1 MGGTTIQSREYD
13 GTTTAGAV
21 TVGTAGNL
29 VSGENL
35 TVTLNNVAN
44 FSSADVGSESLAVT
58 YTLADGAG
66 GKASNYQ
73 LAGQSINGSITK
85 RTLTMTGTSIGSR
98 EYDGT
103 KLAGTVTVGTVGNV
117 VSGEA
122 LVITGSGSAFSSA
135 NAGTTENLTV
145 NYTLADGVNG
155 KASNYQLGSQT
166 ASGSITTRTLTM
178 SGSTAANRTYDGTVT
193 AGVTPGTLG
202 NLASGETL
210 GTTTAAGTFT
220 DRHVG
225 NGKSVT
231 AVYTLADGANPAHL
245 ASNYN
250 LGNQTLT
257 ANITAK
263 DLTILTTTVNTKAYD
278 GATTATLAGSTLQT
292 AIAPGTGTAID
303 GKPYTGDTITLGTAG
318 TFERSLPGTLIP
330 VTAGIVLGGTEAGN
344 YHPVQPTGLKGEIT
358 GSATLNRDGSALNVN
373 TGSFLHV
380 RNTTAT
386 RMQDGM
392 QFKTTVGEVLIENS
406 SFDGWMQR
414 STPNT
419 KSAAVAVNSPVMRIK
434 MEANDPTANPATNLD
449 YMLLGD
455 YQLHLRHDPDGIPN
469 SGDEQGTSIFSFPG
483 KVSDP
488 SGIGSIAPSA
498 DLVVRDSASTEFKDL
513 AWNTPEY
520 SSLDATTKEAVA
532 SGNYATASGEYQP
545 DGSAKMSDLDTP
557 TAAGKWDVTVSD
569 PALGGEGKVT
579 DLRLKYNNN
588 TKVLIEGPDGVRL
601 LNVKFEGMDEVDV
614 RTTDLNNRVLMSA
627 TLLNDPDVTKM
638 VVKASQT
645 LEAVLNSDATFKE
658 VKSLSNA
665 DLLAGVVRDNSSPTG
680 FSFVGGVGGAER
692 TLTIDGPG
700 AAAATPN
707 INIAGQL
714 AIAAHTVVFNNANIA
729 SDGVIGVR
737 TRDGLVNRTYGS
749 VVPGTTSFTGANG
762 NYFLNRNNG
771 NPISMTIGNSGDITG
786 AFTGGKLTDIGSG
799 GSGTVM
805 SVGKVQ

>member
-1 MGGTTIQSREYD
+1 GKASNYQLAGQNINGSITQRTLTMGGTTIQSREYD

-35 TVTLNNVAN
+35 TVTLNNVAS
-44 FSSADVGSESLAVT
+44 FTSANVGSESLAVT

-330 VTAGIVLGGTEAGN
+330 VTAGIVLGGAEAGN

-419 KSAAVAVNSPVMRIK
+419 KVDDGGAVTLRFTESAAVAVNSPVMRIK

-588 TKVLIEGPDGVRL
+588 TKVLIE
-601 LNVKFEGMDEVDV
+601 
-614 RTTDLNNRVLMSA
+614 T
-627 TLLNDPDVTKM
+627 DPDISKM
-638 VVKASQT
+638 VVKAGQT
-645 LEAVLNSDATFKE
+645 LEAVLNSDATFQE
-658 VKSLSNA
+658 VKSMNNA

-680 FSFVGGVGGAER
+680 FKFVAGADR

-700 AAAATPN
+700 AASVTPKVD
-707 INIAGQL
+707 IAGQL
-714 AIAAHTVVFNNANIA
+714 NLAAHTVVFNNANIA
-729 SDGVIGVR
+729 SDGVIQVR
-737 TRDGLVNRTYGS
+737 TREGMVNRTYGT
-749 VVPGTTSFTGANG
+749 VVPGTTSFMGANG
-762 NYFLNRNNG
+762 
-771 NPISMTIGNSGDITG
+771 
-786 AFTGGKLTDIGSG
+786 
-799 GSGTVM
+799 
-805 SVGKVQ
+805 